1 MIANLASKVTLKAF
15 SRAMLAAKVLLGGNL
30 KKLYKLT
37 VANMAVGILDLIGVL
52 LLGLIGGMAVLGV
65 QSKPLN
71 STFGGF
77 LKFFNLENLELQALV
92 GLLGVLVC
100 ILLVAKSIIS
110 AYLSQRI
117 LIYLSMKS
125 AELSKNLT
133 SRLFSSSPANLRKY
147 SEKEII
153 YSLTAGVE
161 DLSLRVVAP
170 IAMMFSDISLLLLL
184 SLALLFTQP
193 IVAIAT
199 IIYFAFI
206 MYLLQ
211 RLTQKRVAAYSREV
225 TVQAIAT
232 SELIAQTIQ
241 GIRELFVKSQQHQ
254 VVAEISRRRFGM
266 AQRQA
271 QLAFIP
277 SIGKYVME
285 SSLVIGAVALAGA
298 QFLLVDASQALTSIA
313 IFLGAGTRIAPAL
326 LRIQQSLST
335 YRVGSVSSER
345 TLALA
350 QELNQIEVSPS
361 KISRYSDIHQGF
373 IAQVELKNAL
383 VKFENANWQMKRTS
397 LTLKP
402 GDHVA
407 IVGPSGGGKTTL
419 VDLLLGVYEPTE
431 GTVSISKTRPLEAVK
446 KWPGAIA
453 YVPQD
458 SFVINGTLLENICF
472 GYEIHEIP
480 KNKIL
485 AAVQN
490 ANLEDLINSLP
501 EGLNT
506 IVGETGVKL
515 SGGQRQR
522 VSIARAML
530 TDPKI
535 IVLDEATSALDMVS
549 EESIANMLSRL
560 PEDVLVVMI
569 AHRLSSVRSANLVLY
584 IENGDIRERGTFDEV
599 RFKVPEF
606 DYYADISGLGQSQ
619 NTLEN

>member
-1 MIANLASKVTLKAF
+1 MGNSIDTIF
-15 SRAMLAAKVLLGGNL
+15 SRPLVAAKVLLNGNL
-30 KKLYKLT
+30 IKLYKLT
-37 VANMAVGILDLIGVL
+37 IANMAVGILDLVGVL

-65 QSKPLN
+65 QSKSLN
-71 STFGGF
+71 PSFGGF
-77 LKFFNLENLELQALV
+77 LEVFNLENLGLQALV

-100 ILLVAKSIIS
+100 FLLVVKSIIS

-117 LIYLSMKS
+117 LMYLSMKS

-153 YSLTAGVE
+153 YSLTVGVE

-170 IAMMFSDISLLLLL
+170 IAIMFSDISLLILL

-193 IVAIAT
+193 LVAIAT
-199 IIYFAFI
+199 IIYFGFV

-211 RLTQKRVAAYSREV
+211 RLTQRKAAAYSREV
-225 TVQAIAT
+225 TVQSIAT

-266 AQRQA
+266 AHRQA

-285 SSLVIGAVALAGA
+285 SSLVIGAIALAGA
-298 QFLLVDASQALTSIA
+298 QFILVDASQALTSIA

-335 YRVGSVSSER
+335 YRMGSASSER
-345 TLALA
+345 TLYLA
-350 QELNQIEVSPS
+350 QELSEIEVLPTGIS
-361 KISRYSDIHQGF
+361 KYSDTHQGF
-373 IAQVELKNAL
+373 FAEVELNDAL
-383 VKFENANWQMKRTS
+383 VKFDNANWQMSQTS
-397 LTLKP
+397 LKLNP
-402 GDHVA
+402 GDRVA

-419 VDLLLGVYEPTE
+419 VDLFLGVYEPTE
-431 GTVSISKTRPLEAVK
+431 GDVTISGVKPPEAVK

-472 GYEIHEIP
+472 GYEIDDIP
-480 KNKIL
+480 KSKIL
-485 AAVQN
+485 AAVRS
-490 ANLEDLINSLP
+490 ANLEDLIKSLP
-501 EGLNT
+501 EGLKT
-506 IVGETGVKL
+506 IVGETGVRL

-530 TDPKI
+530 TNPKI

-549 EESIANMLSRL
+549 EESIANMLSGL
-560 PEDVLVVMI
+560 PADVLVIMI
-569 AHRLSSVRSANLVLY
+569 AHRLSSVKNANLVLY
-584 IENGDIRERGTFDEV
+584 IEDGEIRERGTFDEV
-599 RFKVPEF
+599 RSKVPEF
-606 DYYADISGLGQSQ
+606 DHYADISGLGQTQSI
-619 NTLEN
+619 LEN

>member
-1 MIANLASKVTLKAF
+1 
-15 SRAMLAAKVLLGGNL
+15 
-30 KKLYKLT
+30 
-37 VANMAVGILDLIGVL
+37 
-52 LLGLIGGMAVLGV
+52 
-65 QSKPLN
+65 
-71 STFGGF
+71 
-77 LKFFNLENLELQALV
+77 
-92 GLLGVLVC
+92 
-100 ILLVAKSIIS
+100 
-110 AYLSQRI
+110 
-117 LIYLSMKS
+117 
-125 AELSKNLT
+125 
-133 SRLFSSSPANLRKY
+133 
-147 SEKEII
+147 
-153 YSLTAGVE
+153 
-161 DLSLRVVAP
+161 
-170 IAMMFSDISLLLLL
+170 
-184 SLALLFTQP
+184 
-193 IVAIAT
+193 
-199 IIYFAFI
+199 

>member
-1 MIANLASKVTLKAF
+1 MSF
-15 SRAMLAAKVLLGGNL
+15 SRALSAAKVLLGGNL
-30 KKLYKLT
+30 HKLYKLT
-37 VANMAVGILDLIGVL
+37 ITNMAVGVLDLIGVI

-65 QSKPLN
+65 QSKSLK
-71 STFGGF
+71 SSFGGF
-77 LKFFNLENLELQALV
+77 LSFFNLENLQLQALV

-100 ILLVAKSIIS
+100 FLLVLKSLIS

-170 IAMMFSDISLLLLL
+170 IAMMFSDISLLVLL

-199 IIYFAFI
+199 IIYFAFV

-211 RLTQKRVAAYSREV
+211 RLTQRRVAMYSREV
-225 TVQAIAT
+225 TTQAIAT
-232 SELIAQTIQ
+232 SELISQTIQ

-266 AQRQA
+266 AERQA

-285 SSLVIGAVALAGA
+285 SSLVIGAMALAGA

-335 YRVGSVSSER
+335 YRVGSASSER
-345 TLALA
+345 TLHLA
-350 QELNQIEVSPS
+350 QELNKIEVLPTLP
-361 KISRYSDIHQGF
+361 SRYSDNHQGF
-373 IAQVELKNAL
+373 VAEVELTNAL
-383 VKFENANWQMKRTS
+383 VKFENANWQMSHTS
-397 LTLKP
+397 LKLQP

-431 GTVSISKTRPLEAVK
+431 GIVSISNVKPLEAVK

-458 SFVINGTLLENICF
+458 SFVINGTLLENIAF
-472 GYEIHEIP
+472 GFEIADIP
-480 KNKIL
+480 ESNIL
-485 AAVQN
+485 AAVKR
-490 ANLEDLINSLP
+490 ANLEDLVRSLP
-501 EGLNT
+501 QGLGT

-522 VSIARAML
+522 LSIARAML
-530 TDPKI
+530 TNPKI

-549 EESIANMLSRL
+549 EESIANMLSGL
-560 PEDVLVVMI
+560 PKDVLVIMI
-569 AHRLSSVRSANLVLY
+569 AHRLSSVRNANLVLY
-584 IENGDIRERGTFDEV
+584 IEDGAIKERGSFDEV
-599 RFKVPEF
+599 RAMIPEF
-606 DYYADISGLGQSQ
+606 DYYADVAGLRQSQ
-619 NTLEN
+619 FQNFLEN

>member
-1 MIANLASKVTLKAF
+1 MGKSNDNVF
-15 SRAMLAAKVLLGGNL
+15 SRPLVAAKVLLNGNL
-30 KKLYKLT
+30 LKLYKLT
-37 VANMAVGILDLIGVL
+37 IANMAVGILDLIGVL

-65 QSKPLN
+65 QSKSLN
-71 STFGGF
+71 SSFGGF
-77 LKFFNLENLELQALV
+77 LEFFNLENLGLQALV

-100 ILLVAKSIIS
+100 LLLVVKSIIS

-117 LIYLSMKS
+117 LMYLSMKS

-133 SRLFSSSPANLRKY
+133 SKLFSSSPAHLRKY

-153 YSLTAGVE
+153 YSLTTGVE

-170 IAMMFSDISLLLLL
+170 ISIMFSDVSLLVLL

-193 IVAIAT
+193 LVAIAT
-199 IIYFAFI
+199 IIYFAFV

-211 RLTQKRVAAYSREV
+211 RLTQRKATIYSREV
-225 TVQAIAT
+225 TSQAIAT

-266 AQRQA
+266 ARKQA
-271 QLAFIP
+271 RLAFIP

-285 SSLVIGAVALAGA
+285 SSLVIGAFTLAGV

-350 QELNQIEVSPS
+350 QELNQIEIAPS
-361 KISRYSDIHQGF
+361 EISRYSDNHQGF
-373 IAQVELKNAL
+373 VAEVELNNAL
-383 VKFENANWQMKRTS
+383 VKFENTNWQMTRTS
-397 LTLKP
+397 LNLKP
-402 GDHVA
+402 GDRVA

-431 GTVSISKTRPLEAVK
+431 GTVSISQAKPLEAVK

-472 GYEIHEIP
+472 GYEVDEIP
-480 KNKIL
+480 ESKIL

-490 ANLEDLINSLP
+490 ANLEDLVKSLP

-530 TDPKI
+530 TNPKI

-549 EESIANMLSRL
+549 EESIAKMLSSL
-560 PEDVLVVMI
+560 PKDVLVIMI
-569 AHRLSSVRSANLVLY
+569 AHRLSSVRNANLVLY
-584 IENGDIRERGTFDEV
+584 IEDGDIRERGTFDEV
-599 RFKVPEF
+599 RLRVPEF
-606 DYYADISGLGQSQ
+606 DYHADISGLGQSQ
-619 NTLEN
+619 NILEN

>member
-1 MIANLASKVTLKAF
+1 MKVNLATNGALKAF
-15 SRAMLAAKVLLGGNL
+15 SPALLAARVLLGGNL
-30 KKLYKLT
+30 NKLYKLT
-37 VANMAVGILDLIGVL
+37 IANMAVGILDLIGVL

-65 QSKPLN
+65 QSKSLD
-71 STFGGF
+71 SSFGPF
-77 LKFFNLENLELQALV
+77 LEFFNLENLGLQALV

-100 ILLVAKSIIS
+100 LLLVVKSIIS
-110 AYLSQRI
+110 AYLSKRI

-170 IAMMFSDISLLLLL
+170 IAMMFSDLSLLLLL

-193 IVAIAT
+193 VVAIAT
-199 IIYFAFI
+199 IVYFAFV

-211 RLTQKRVAAYSREV
+211 RLTQGRVAAYSREV
-225 TVQAIAT
+225 TSQAIAT

-266 AQRQA
+266 AERQA

-285 SSLVIGAVALAGA
+285 SSLVIGAMALAGA

-335 YRVGSVSSER
+335 YRVGSASSER
-345 TLALA
+345 TLNLA
-350 QELNQIEVSPS
+350 QELNKIEILPTRV
-361 KISRYSDIHQGF
+361 SRYSSNHEGF
-373 IAQVELKNAL
+373 VAKVELTDAYVN
-383 VKFENANWQMKRTS
+383 FETANWQMARTS
-397 LTLKP
+397 LSLKP

-431 GTVSISKTRPLEAVK
+431 GTVCISKVQPLEAVK
-446 KWPGAIA
+446 KWPGAIS

-472 GYEIHEIP
+472 GYEISDIP
-480 KNKIL
+480 ESKIL
-485 AAVQN
+485 AAVKS
-490 ANLEDLINSLP
+490 ANLDELVSSLP
-501 EGLNT
+501 EGLKT

-522 VSIARAML
+522 VSIARALL
-530 TDPKI
+530 TNPKI

-549 EESIANMLSRL
+549 EESIANTLSGL
-560 PEDVLVVMI
+560 PKDVLVIMI
-569 AHRLSSVRSANLVLY
+569 AHRLSSVRNANLVLY
-584 IENGDIRERGTFDEV
+584 VEDGEIRERGTFDEV
-599 RFKVPEF
+599 RLRVPEF

-619 NTLEN
+619 NTLES